1 MNAALQTIALSGPVV
16 EPTERGALALAA
28 PYWAEI
34 RRLTVGLVTA
44 RIDERGVEL
53 RLARAFTLFR
63 FGPART
69 ATAPDR
75 VECRFAIT
83 GGLLAKEERGWLTF
97 TQRMTKPPRLEVSV
111 EDYVPM
117 LSSQRERRS
126 LRRFAY
132 REVQERAHRAVGQR
146 YLERMARGAR

>member
-1 MNAALQTIALSGPVV
+1 MKSALQTIALAAPVV
-16 EPTERGALALAA
+16 EETERGALGLAA

-44 RIDERGVEL
+44 RVHERGVDL
-53 RLARAFTLFR
+53 RLARAVTLFR

-69 ATAPDR
+69 ATTPGL

-83 GGLLAKEERGWLTF
+83 GGLLAKEERGWLIF
-97 TQRMTKPPRLEVSV
+97 TQRLTVPPRLEVAV

-117 LSSQRERRS
+117 LSSHRQRLSARH
-126 LRRFAY
+126 FVY
-132 REVQERAHRAVGQR
+132 REVQERAHRAIGQR
-146 YLERMARGAR
+146 YLERMARRAR